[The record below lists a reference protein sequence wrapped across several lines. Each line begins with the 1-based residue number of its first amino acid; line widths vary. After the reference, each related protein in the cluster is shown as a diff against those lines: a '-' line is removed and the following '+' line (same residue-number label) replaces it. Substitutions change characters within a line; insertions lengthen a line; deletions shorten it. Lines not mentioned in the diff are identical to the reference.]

1 MPKIP
6 SKSRLAFIRV
16 KMKKTFTLVLL
27 LCVAIGTFAAPRT
40 VDQARREAS
49 SFLLSGSSSGAK
61 RLAANTSLS
70 LAHVVSQKTNTAP
83 AAYVFQSGVDNGFVI
98 VSADDACTE
107 ILGYSAN
114 GRFDADNIPANLQTW
129 LQHYAE
135 EVEWAAQQPQTPL
148 VRRAKV
154 KMPSAAGSA
163 VSPLLNGIQ
172 WNQDAPFNNS
182 CPIDSDNKRSVTG
195 CVATAAAQIMA
206 FWHHPTQ
213 GTGSHSYTWTRSN
226 GSTRTVSADF
236 GATTYDWNN
245 MLASY
250 AGSYTT
256 AQANAV
262 ATLMFHAGVAC
273 EMEYTSEESGA
284 FSEHMLIAMHDYF
297 GYDRAMTC
305 YNADYEGYA
314 VLAEKI
320 QEELEAGHPVM
331 MGGSTTRKEGH
342 CFVCEGSDGNG
353 RFYFNWGWG
362 GSCDGYYQLSA
373 LEPATQGIGGASS
386 GLAFTV
392 GVTAYTGIQPDQ
404 GGVAAPVK
412 IGAKSVT
419 MDNAAVVT
427 KTTQLDFS
435 LDTVSN
441 IGMTSWRGN
450 LVMAIYDKNDNYVGK
465 IQNTKTYNLDPVYF
479 YTTLSVS
486 GTLPSSL
493 ADGRYVLVPAYT
505 VSGSSAVNPLLIK
518 SGMKQFPFII
528 KGNVVNFNVSADID
542 QEAQYTIV
550 FKGNST
556 DSDSGTQLTT
566 DNSTL
571 NSFVDSSDITISSYE
586 CGYIYLARRSYGG
599 LKFGSSSKDGYL
611 TLNLAQEIIVDS
623 INIEIGGYNDTE
635 RSFILQGTTLTNIR
649 KASSGFETRTVHL
662 GGARLNTISL
672 QSTKRAYV
680 KSLTIYTTDVEKAQ
694 ASFDFT
700 SGSARDYTSFGNG
713 TNVTVFLFTD
723 DYVEDNSTYAALT
736 GTSLTLDLG
745 TLNPHSIVGTY
756 VLGENSTYTPGL
768 LNTAYSYSY
777 LTYGDEKYAIESGVV
792 SIINNNRNQF
802 EFLYD
807 LQVADGKSYTGNV
820 VMPISSVPLYTGNN
834 STRLSWQYEP
844 IVAWDVNQANTEIAT
859 LPQNTPT
866 IHTYLV
872 EGIITRIDG
881 ISGNVA
887 QFYVSQD
894 GTTNQQLYCYNAR
907 YLNNVPFVG
916 GEIAVGDTVVMFAK
930 LENYNGTYELMGYVF
945 QHRPYIDF
953 KPYNLV
959 VEQSLGIFEFS
970 WDCDAKPNWYEL
982 AMTRVS
988 DDSTHTIYTND
999 KFYIFRYAG
1008 GVEEFSWRVRS
1019 VDAELNPLSDWADGE
1034 NFFSLSCPYQP
1045 FNLQATTVDGHN
1057 YLFSWSADSIAAS
1070 YTVVITY
1077 VGETD
1082 SYAQLIVNEPMAAM
1096 DFAISGN
1103 YSWEVYAFDADENQ
1117 VGYNVGYSFAV
1128 NDSTDY
1134 SIKNLSAITNGLT
1147 ISAIWESPAPIFD
1160 VRVLNANEDQIYRQ
1174 ICYSNSMQYTAP
1186 ATGTYYVFVRPVNAE
1201 YTYYLDAWKYTTVIV
1216 SSSTPSTASYQLT
1229 LRAMTGGT
1237 IVTGTS
1243 RTYAYGSVVDIEAAP
1258 NPGYRFLRWSD
1269 NNTNARRS
1277 VVVTQD
1283 LSLTAYF
1290 YEVETATLTINSAAG
1305 GYVSLA
1311 AGAYVYEKDATEI
1324 LFAIADPDYEF
1335 AYWLI
1340 AGQTVPT
1347 VTNPLLVTLS
1357 TDVTVTPVFVL
1368 KNVETAVEKVPDSI
1382 RPKTIK
1388 CIIDNQVVIVS
1399 GEHAYNMLGQKIR

>member
-1 MPKIP
+1 
-6 SKSRLAFIRV
+6 
-16 KMKKTFTLVLL
+16 MKRICTFLL
-27 LCVAIGTFAAPRT
+27 LFCAAMCVFATPRS
-40 VDQARREAS
+40 VDMARMEAN
-49 SFLLSGSSSGAK
+49 SFLMSASASQAK
-61 RLAANTSLS
+61 HMPANSALS
-70 LAHVVSQKTNTAP
+70 LAHVVAQKTNSAP
-83 AAYVFQSGVDNGFVI
+83 AAYVFQSGEDNGFVI
-98 VSADDACTE
+98 VSADDACTD

-135 EVEWAAQQPQTPL
+135 EVEWAAQQPQKPL
-148 VRRAKV
+148 ARRAKANV
-154 KMPSAAGSA
+154 SSATGRS

-172 WNQDAPFNNS
+172 WGQEQPFNNS
-182 CPIDSDNKRSVTG
+182 CPIDSDNERCVTG
-195 CVATAAAQIMA
+195 CVATATAQIMA
-206 FWHHPTQ
+206 FWQHPAQ
-213 GTGSHSYTWTRSN
+213 GTGSHSYTWQRSN
-226 GSTRTVSADF
+226 GTTRTVSANF
-236 GATTYDWNN
+236 GNTTYDWDN

-250 AGSYTT
+250 AGTYTT
-256 AQANAV
+256 TQANAV
-262 ATLMFHAGVAC
+262 ATLMHHVGVAC
-273 EMEYTSEESGA
+273 DMSYSSESSGA
-284 FSEHMLIAMHDYF
+284 SSSNMAIAMQTFF
-297 GYDRAMTC
+297 GYDHAMSC
-305 YNADYEGYA
+305 YNADYEGYD

-320 QEELEAGHPVM
+320 QEELEAGRPVM
-331 MGGSTTRKEGH
+331 MSGATVRNEGH
-342 CFVCEGSDGNG
+342 CFVCEGSDGTG
-353 RFYFNWGWG
+353 RFYFNWGWD
-362 GSCDGYYQLSA
+362 GSCDGYYRLSA
-373 LEPATQGIGGASS
+373 LQPTAQGVGGASS

-392 GVTAYTGIQPDQ
+392 RVTAYTGIQPEQ
-404 GGVAAPVK
+404 GGVAAMPQL
-412 IGAKSVT
+412 GSKSVS
-419 MDNAAVVT
+419 MNNATVLT
-427 KTTQLDFS
+427 KTSQLSFS
-435 LDTVSN
+435 LSEVSN
-441 IGMTSWRGN
+441 IGLSTWSGN
-450 LVMAIYDKNDNYVGK
+450 VVMAIYDDNHNHVAT
-465 IQNTKTYNLDPVYF
+465 IRNSSSRS
-479 YTTLSVS
+479 LSPGYYYEDIAIS
-486 GTLPSSL
+486 GTLPTL
-493 ADGRYVLVPAYT
+493 ADGRYVIAPAYT
-505 VSGSSAVNPLLIK
+505 ITGVNGVTAMPVK
-518 SGMKQFPFII
+518 STIKQFPFTLS
-528 KGNVVNFNVSADID
+528 GNVIDFRESSDVD

-550 FKGNST
+550 FKDSDTG
-556 DSDSGTQLTT
+556 SDSGTQISSGALL
-566 DNSTL
+566 S
-571 NSFVDSSDITISSYE
+571 SIIAQSDITISSCTYS
-586 CGYIYLARRSYGG
+586 YIYLAKDNFG
-599 LKFGSSSKDGYL
+599 LKFGSSSKDGFL
-611 TLNLAQEIIVDS
+611 TINLGQEIIVDS

-635 RSFILQGTTLTNIR
+635 RSFILQETTLTNLR
-649 KASSGFETRTVHL
+649 KASTGFETRTVKL
-662 GGARLNTISL
+662 NGARLSTISL
-672 QSTKRAYV
+672 KSSKRAYV
-680 KSLTIYTTDVEKAQ
+680 KSLTIYTTDRETKQ
-694 ASFDFT
+694 ANFDF
-700 SGSARDYTSFGNG
+700 SEGIARDYTSLGDG
-713 TNVTVFLFTD
+713 TCVTVYLTTE
-723 DYVEDNSTYAALT
+723 DYVGDNSTSVALA
-736 GTSLTLDLG
+736 GTCLALDLG
-745 TLNPHSIVGTY
+745 TASPSSIVGTY
-756 VLGENSTYTPGL
+756 VLGADSTYTPGL
-768 LNTAYSYSY
+768 FCKNYSY
-777 LTYGDEKYAIESGVV
+777 LSYEGEWYEIEGGVL
-792 SIINNNRNQF
+792 SIINNSRNQF

-807 LQVADGKSYTGNV
+807 IQVADGKSYTGNV
-820 VMPISSVPLYTGNN
+820 TLPISSVPLYSGYSKKT
-834 STRLSWQYEP
+834 WQYEP
-844 IVAWDVNQANTEIAT
+844 IVAWDVDTAYAEIAK
-859 LPQNTPT
+859 LPLNAPT

-988 DDSTHTIYTND
+988 DDSTHTTYTND

-1019 VDAELNPLSDWADGE
+1019 VDALLNPLSDWADGE

-1045 FNLQATTVDGHN
+1045 FNLQATTMDGHN

-1117 VGYNVGYSFAV
+1117 VGYNVGYSFEV

-1160 VRVLNANEDQIYRQ
+1160 VRVLNANEDQIYSQ

-1201 YTYYLDAWKYTTVIV
+1201 FTYYLDAWEYTTVIV

-1243 RTYAYGSVVDIEAAP
+1243 GTYAYGSVVDIEATA

-1399 GEHAYNMLGQKIR
+1399 GEHVYNMLGQKIR